1 MPILFN
7 NYTTKIIIKKY
18 TYKCSI
24 ALFILLNYFNKK
36 KYNRLIFLKSIYVNV
51 YLFPAS
57 INKINK
63 NQNY

>member
-7 NYTTKIIIKKY
+7 NYFSSIIIKKY

-36 KYNRLIFLKSIYVNV
+36 KYNRLLFLKSIYANF

-57 INKINK
+57 NNKINK